1 MNFVMANHKFSEK
14 VIFIGCGDDCPIQ

>member
-14 VIFIGCGDDCPIQ
+14 VIFIGCDDDCPIQ